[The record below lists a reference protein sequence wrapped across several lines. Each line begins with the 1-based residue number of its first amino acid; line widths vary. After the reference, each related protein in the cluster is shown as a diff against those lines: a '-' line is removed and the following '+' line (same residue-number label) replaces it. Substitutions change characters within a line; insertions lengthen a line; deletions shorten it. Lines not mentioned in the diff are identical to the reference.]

1 MTKNTILILLTA
13 CLLFSTERIVTP
25 SVEISEEFI
34 NQEVAVGL
42 TEAVFNFPNIV
53 DDISVVGIIRVPDIE
68 LNQNQM
74 VVNIPLYLRIFGD
87 DIIILGFPVDID
99 ETIEGTLHP
108 TLNIPPLEVSALEV
122 IAYFE
127 EEFPQIL
134 ESFVRDSIEDLLD
147 LLSPNYDLCGL
158 INCETELY
166 QPAIDEVLEYY
177 DEKILDGI
185 VIYPKQLI
193 QDLGDL
199 IPDNLNMT
207 VDDIEPG
214 YIVNDGNITFN
225 FPITIDASYPTFL
238 TELIHTSGDEW
249 YLRVYSSIE
258 TEIEIKYVY
267 PPPVACQ
274 SLPE

>member
-99 ETIEGTLHP
+99 ETMEETLHP
-108 TLNIPPLEVSALEV
+108 TLNIPPHEVSALEV

-147 LLSPNYDLCGL
+147 LLMEMVLL
-158 INCETELY
+158 I
-166 QPAIDEVLEYY
+166 
-177 DEKILDGI
+177 K
-185 VIYPKQLI
+185 LI
-193 QDLGDL
+193 T
-199 IPDNLNMT
+199 P
-207 VDDIEPG
+207 
-214 YIVNDGNITFN
+214 
-225 FPITIDASYPTFL
+225 
-238 TELIHTSGDEW
+238 
-249 YLRVYSSIE
+249 YSSF
-258 TEIEIKYVY
+258 
-267 PPPVACQ
+267 
-274 SLPE
+274 

>member
-99 ETIEGTLHP
+99 ETIEGTDL
-108 TLNIPPLEVSALEV
+108 PP
-122 IAYFE
+122 
-127 EEFPQIL
+127 
-134 ESFVRDSIEDLLD
+134 
-147 LLSPNYDLCGL
+147 
-158 INCETELY
+158 
-166 QPAIDEVLEYY
+166 
-177 DEKILDGI
+177 
-185 VIYPKQLI
+185 
-193 QDLGDL
+193 
-199 IPDNLNMT
+199 
-207 VDDIEPG
+207 
-214 YIVNDGNITFN
+214 
-225 FPITIDASYPTFL
+225 
-238 TELIHTSGDEW
+238 
-249 YLRVYSSIE
+249 
-258 TEIEIKYVY
+258 
-267 PPPVACQ
+267 
-274 SLPE
+274 